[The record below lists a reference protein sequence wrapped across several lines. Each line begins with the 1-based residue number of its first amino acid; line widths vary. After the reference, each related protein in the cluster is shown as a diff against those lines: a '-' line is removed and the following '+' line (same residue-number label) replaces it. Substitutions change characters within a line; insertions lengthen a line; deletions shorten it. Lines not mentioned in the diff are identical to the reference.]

1 MISCIEKFLKCEIRI
16 TIVGNFK
23 AILSVNDH
31 GKAILDGIEFRVS
44 KIIYKDIFIKV
55 YGLWSAELVCM
66 CQCHSPS

>member
-1 MISCIEKFLKCEIRI
+1 MISCIEKFLKCEITI

-23 AILSVNDH
+23 AILSVNDQ
-31 GKAILDGIEFRVS
+31 GKAILNGIEFRVS